1 MEYFFFFSWKEN
13 WFRNKLLSNQ
23 FLNHSAQTTGSHSSD
38 LFFILFF
45 NCRDFGF
52 PYCCPSVPWPGTAVT
67 ENGMGKEFKEFTEF
81 WKFCKRNWKKR
92 GHPKGH
98 FWAAGKEEVSENQR
112 GQHPQNCTKKAANPR
127 GNYMGEKQLC
137 CRGTWG
143 DSMHFIFLELLN
155 PKDLKIIKIV

>member
-1 MEYFFFFSWKEN
+1 MEYFFFFFMKRKSIQK
-13 WFRNKLLSNQ
+13 
-23 FLNHSAQTTGSHSSD
+23 QTSEQPILEPFSSD
-38 LFFILFF
+38 NRQPQQWLLFFILFF

-67 ENGMGKEFKEFTEF
+67 ENGMGKEFTEF

-112 GQHPQNCTKKAANPR
+112 GQHPQNCTKKAANPQ
-127 GNYMGEKQLC
+127 GNYMGRNNSAAEAPEEIPCTL
-137 CRGTWG
+137 
-143 DSMHFIFLELLN
+143 SFLSFW
-155 PKDLKIIKIV
+155 IQRI